1 MEKSNFDQLMQ
12 RYLTGQVTEQER
24 IKIEAWLDEQKTD
37 DTTDLDLSKEDEE
50 KIFQHLSTKHGIGK
64 TPTKK
69 KGNGLFL
76 FKVAASFLVVALLSY
91 SAWTLFNRSTTTTE
105 ILSVNGTDRVI
116 LNDGTIVWLRE
127 NSDVT
132 YFEKTEGNTTYR
144 HAKIKGEALFEVTK
158 DQSRPFIIE
167 CGDVKVRVLGT
178 SFHLKFIDNNVELSL
193 LTGKVSMSATNNST
207 VDVEPN
213 EKVIY
218 KGNGQ
223 FEKISL
229 TKTEETSIVKDT
241 EYKLA
246 FSDVSM
252 NELLTHLEKKFA
264 IDIDVKN
271 DKIKECKISIDLTD
285 RSLEKSLQMIADVLH
300 VDYSLQGK
308 VVTLSGSGCD

>member
-12 RYLTGQVTEQER
+12 RYLTGKVTEQER

-37 DTTDLDLSKEDEE
+37 DNTDLELSKEDEE

-64 TPTKK
+64 APIKK
-69 KGNGLFL
+69 KNNGLL
-76 FKVAASFLVVALLSY
+76 FFKIAASLLVVALLSY
-91 SAWTLFNRSTTTTE
+91 TAWTLFDRSTTNTE

-127 NSDVT
+127 NSNVA
-132 YFEKTEGNTTYR
+132 YFEKTEGTTTYR
-144 HAKIKGEALFEVTK
+144 HAKINGEALFEVTK
-158 DQSRPFIIE
+158 DESRPFIIE
-167 CGDVKVRVLGT
+167 CGEVKVRVVGT
-178 SFHLKFIDNNVELSL
+178 SFHLKFINNNVELSL
-193 LTGKVSMSATNNST
+193 LTGKVNVSTSNST

-223 FEKISL
+223 FEKTSL

-252 NELLTHLEKKFA
+252 NELIDRLEKKFA
-264 IDIDVKN
+264 VDINVTD
-271 DKIKECKISIDLTD
+271 DKINKCQISIDLTD

-300 VDYSLQGK
+300 VDYTLRGK